1 MKISSTRTLVLTLTL
16 AVFSSFALGA
26 KKVVFLAD
34 GGKNNEKHNH
44 VDGNDI
50 LAAALEDSK
59 LGFETAQYKGW
70 PTDPKAFD
78 GADSVVMF
86 CNGGKKHH
94 LVMKHLDQF
103 EKLIDA
109 GTGFVFMHYGVEVPK
124 GRAGDLMLRAMGGY
138 FEEHWSV
145 NPHWKADF
153 KSLPKHPI
161 TRGVKPFVQDDEWYY
176 HMLPTKHEGR
186 NTDSLSTSSPVHY
199 EPPGRTTLQQPACTQ
214 IHGSRRNPTY
224 WMGL

>member
-1 MKISSTRTLVLTLTL
+1 MKLSSTRTLILTLTL

-50 LAAALEDSK
+50 LANALEESK

-78 GADSVVMF
+78 GVDSVVMF

-161 TRGVKPFVQDDEWYY
+161 TRGVKPFVQDDEWY
-176 HMLPTKHEGR
+176 
-186 NTDSLSTSSPVHY
+186 
-199 EPPGRTTLQQPACTQ
+199 TTICASNQT
-214 IHGSRRNPTY
+214 
-224 WMGL
+224 